1 MAKTLKKLNNIS
13 KKRIIIITVGLS
25 DPTDETNINN
35 IRNNIKKQLKKDI
48 FERAKIFHLR
58 GGIDYSKL
66 NFAHKTMMKLLY
78 NAVKNLPEEK
88 KTAEDKAMID
98 TYNQK
103 VDFLDF
109 SSLDNIIDE
118 IF

>member
-1 MAKTLKKLNNIS
+1 
-13 KKRIIIITVGLS
+13 
-25 DPTDETNINN
+25 
-35 IRNNIKKQLKKDI
+35 
-48 FERAKIFHLR
+48 
-58 GGIDYSKL
+58 
-66 NFAHKTMMKLLY
+66 MMKLLY

-109 SSLDNIIDE
+109 SMLDNIIDE
-118 IF
+118 IQE